1 MLDQIWKK
9 LECLRDRNKCI
20 CIPSYHHIISFE
32 SLQEKDLAF
41 ANVKGLCLGTEFCVL
56 TKSET
61 NHIMP
66 LTHELSIYVDC
77 WQHIFGYIAS
87 NLYHSLKSLV
97 IHLCCVLPWLQSTK
111 EVFKLC
117 IFAFN
122 MSSNVHSRKKY
133 PLKGTGGH
141 WKDWCWNSKT
151 LATWWEEVTHWK
163 RPWCWE
169 RLKAGGEGDDR
180 GWDGWLDGIT
190 DSMDM
195 SLSKLLEVVSLACY
209 NP

>member
-111 EVFKLC
+111 EFPAKVKPRHLKL
-117 IFAFN
+117 FA
-122 MSSNVHSRKKY
+122 SSSECKSWILHHS
-133 PLKGTGGH
+133 TG
-141 WKDWCWNSKT
+141 KARFVINNSCFV
-151 LATWWEEVTHWK
+151 LQ
-163 RPWCWE
+163 
-169 RLKAGGEGDDR
+169 
-180 GWDGWLDGIT
+180 WLTQWI
-190 DSMDM
+190 SNF
-195 SLSKLLEVVSLACY
+195 SACTTVLVK
-209 NP
+209 